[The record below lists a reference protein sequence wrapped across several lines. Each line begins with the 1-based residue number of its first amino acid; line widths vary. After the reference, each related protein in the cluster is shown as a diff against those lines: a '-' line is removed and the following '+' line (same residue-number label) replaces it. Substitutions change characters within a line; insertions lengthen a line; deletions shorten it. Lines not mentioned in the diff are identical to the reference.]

1 MPPGETNPALAGAC
15 ILCFLNALREIDGL
29 ANAGADLVDRLLAVL
44 VPWRL
49 LAGKPGGSAF
59 GVIAGALDLV
69 DEILHVGGKAAGQEY
84 ADVKPLCRG
93 MLFGLVEP
101 GLEVLQGLDALS
113 NYRVIHASRPLCG
126 QADVTTKPARG
137 KCPQTSPTTG

>member
-1 MPPGETNPALAGAC
+1 MAAP
-15 ILCFLNALREIDGL
+15 
-29 ANAGADLVDRLLAVL
+29 
-44 VPWRL
+44 
-49 LAGKPGGSAF
+49 F

-101 GLEVLQGLDALS
+101 SLEVLQGLDALS
-113 NYRVIHASRPLCG
+113 NDWVIDASSPLWCDIPSK
-126 QADVTTKPARG
+126 QCV
-137 KCPQTSPTTG
+137 S